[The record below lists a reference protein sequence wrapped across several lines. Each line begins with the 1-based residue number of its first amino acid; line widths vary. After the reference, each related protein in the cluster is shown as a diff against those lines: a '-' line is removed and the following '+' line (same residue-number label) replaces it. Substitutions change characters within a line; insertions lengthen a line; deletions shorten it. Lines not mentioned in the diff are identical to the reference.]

1 MESIKE
7 AVEYFHKGGLV
18 MWPLLLCSII
28 VVTIAIERYLYY
40 KTADSGSLFTQEFCT
55 LISKGDVVGAEQL
68 ASASAGECA
77 RIIRETMDL
86 SGDCTRHSAYMES
99 QAGLVIAKLRNRL
112 HYLGVIVTMSPLLGL
127 LGTIIGMI
135 GSFSIFNLQEGQ
147 PMAITGG
154 IGEALIAT
162 ASGLCVA
169 ILALCAHSYFAQRL
183 DTSITNME
191 QCFSALLE
199 AESRGDI

>member
-1 MESIKE
+1 
-7 AVEYFHKGGLV
+7 

-55 LISKGDVVGAEQL
+55 LIGKGDVTGAAQL
-68 ASASAGECA
+68 AAAATGECA
-77 RIIRETMDL
+77 RILCETMAM
-86 SGDCTRHSAYMES
+86 SGDCARYSAYMES